1 MARTRGEGVV
11 RRRPGR
17 PRGAGAG
24 AAAAAGRGRNV
35 APAGRGRN
43 AALGGVRPRAAP
55 VAAPAR
61 NVRPRRGV
69 PDPPESS
76 GSERGDSA
84 DETEA
89 EVDEAEAEVE
99 EAESEPEEIEGGCRR
114 PRRRNRKHQEGDS
127 LVPIHF
133 TPDAELSVKWGWVL
147 TEEIQPIVDVIS
159 DQDIVKLNF
168 VSFFGQQYQQPHFA
182 VCLEFIRTYDI
193 DTHTG
198 TVGGTAVTLSRQL
211 VRDAFGLR
219 YGMKPMDMKI
229 RHTKIEDWFP
239 VRDEKG
245 KRYFARECARGMGWA
260 AFLQLVGMVLLP
272 RRRVKCIPV
281 HLIFYVRT
289 KIEGSVEE
297 DYDLTAFTLE
307 MLRHEIVQ
315 VRLHLDWTRHQRY
328 LITFLG
334 IPLTT
339 ILAHARVID
348 PAETITQPQPVPT
361 REAVQEAVIRQRVI
375 QDLGASSSQTAE
387 ELQQQVTELEARQA
401 NLQETIARMSSV
413 EDPRPRLVAPE
424 SIRGKV
430 LILDLNGL
438 LVRYCT
444 QEQADSARLFDHQ
457 PVQLP
462 SRSWYVPRVGLI
474 TFLEAVRR
482 EFTLIFWTSRM
493 KHNADAL
500 LRDLEERGLIPA
512 RFFLTEPEVEV
523 WAQSE
528 CDRWE
533 TPRESEHG
541 GVLYLK
547 RFARLYYYNLASRDV
562 LLVDDFVKKNST
574 NTVRFTPIPLLHGER
589 IMLHTGISS
598 CGGLFYLGCRLGGSP
613 RSRLRLTYVDRAIA
627 RSLFIEDVPVAE
639 ASVAVAGVDDVPVA
653 ATTIADVPVASAGV
667 DVIPVAI
674 PIVHDSH
681 MV

>member
-24 AAAAAGRGRNV
+24 AAAAAGRGRNA
-35 APAGRGRN
+35 APASTVRGD
-43 AALGGVRPRAAP
+43 RPRAAP
-55 VAAPAR
+55 VAAPTR

-76 GSERGDSA
+76 GSKRGDSA

-89 EVDEAEAEVE
+89 EVYEGEPEAAE
-99 EAESEPEEIEGGCRR
+99 EAEPEPEEIEGGRR
-114 PRRRNRKHQEGDS
+114 PRRRNRCDQEGVS

-133 TPDAELSVKWGWVL
+133 TPDAELS
-147 TEEIQPIVDVIS
+147 
-159 DQDIVKLNF
+159 
-168 VSFFGQQYQQPHFA
+168 QYQQPHFA
-182 VCLEFIRTYDI
+182 ACLEFIRTYDT

-198 TVGGTAVTLSRQL
+198 TVG
-211 VRDAFGLR
+211 
-219 YGMKPMDMKI
+219 
-229 RHTKIEDWFP
+229 
-239 VRDEKG
+239 
-245 KRYFARECARGMGWA
+245 
-260 AFLQLVGMVLLP
+260 LVGMVLLP
-272 RRRVKCIPV
+272 RRRVKCIPA
-281 HLIFYVRT
+281 HLIFYVST
-289 KIEGSVEE
+289 KMDGSFEE

-315 VRLHLDWTRHQRY
+315 VCLHLDRTRHQRY

-334 IPLTT
+334 ILLTT
-339 ILAHARVID
+339 ILAHARSSIRRR
-348 PAETITQPQPVPT
+348 PAPSLSLFL
-361 REAVQEAVIRQRVI
+361 REAVKEAVIRQRVI
-375 QDLGASSSQTAE
+375 QDLGASSSQTVE
-387 ELQQQVTELEARQA
+387 ELQQQVTELEARRA

-413 EDPRPRLVAPE
+413 EDPRPRLVAPD
-424 SIRGKV
+424 SIWGKV

-444 QEQADSARLFDHQ
+444 QEQANSARLFGHQ

-462 SRSWYVPRVGLI
+462 SRSWYVARVGLI

-523 WAQSE
+523 WAQSK
-528 CDRWE
+528 CDRWK

-562 LLVDDFVKKNST
+562 LLVDDSVKKNST
-574 NTVRFTPIPLLHGER
+574 NSPFSAIHPHSFTPWREDHAPHRDQFLCGALLPWLQAWRQSPIPTPAYVRHHVAELGAQDPFE
-589 IMLHTGISS
+589 
-598 CGGLFYLGCRLGGSP
+598 GLRSYLGRLIQGEHST
-613 RSRLRLTYVDRAIA
+613 LLFCDATACDRAIA
-627 RSLFIEDVPVAE
+627 SSLFIGDVHVAE

-653 ATTIADVPVASAGV
+653 AATVADAPVAAAGV
-667 DVIPVAI
+667 DVKPVAI
-674 PIVHDSH
+674 PIVDASH
-681 MV
+681 VV

>member
-1 MARTRGEGVV
+1 MVRTRGEGVV
-11 RRRPGR
+11 RRRPER

-24 AAAAAGRGRNV
+24 AATA
-35 APAGRGRN
+35 AGRGRN
-43 AALGGVRPRAAP
+43 AAPAAFRGARPRPAP
-55 VAAPAR
+55 VAAAGR

-69 PDPPESS
+69 PDPHEIS

-89 EVDEAEAEVE
+89 EVDEAEPEAE
-99 EAESEPEEIEGGCRR
+99 EAEPEPEEIEGGRR
-114 PRRRNRKHQEGDS
+114 PRRRNRRDQEGAS
-127 LVPIHF
+127 LVPVHF

-147 TEEIQPIVDVIS
+147 TEEIQPIVDEIS
-159 DQDIVKLNF
+159 DEDIVKLNF
-168 VSFFGQQYQQPHFA
+168 VSLFGQQYQQPHFA
-182 VCLEFIRTYDI
+182 ACLEFIRTYDT

-219 YGMKPMDMKI
+219 YVMKAMDMKI

-245 KRYFARECARGMGWA
+245 KRYFARECASGMGWA

-272 RRRVKCIPV
+272 RRRVKCIPA

-315 VRLHLDWTRHQRY
+315 VRLHLDRTRHQRY

-387 ELQQQVTELEARQA
+387 GLQQQVTELEARRA

-424 SIRGKV
+424 STRGKV

-444 QEQADSARLFDHQ
+444 QEQADSARLFGHQ

-500 LRDLEERGLIPA
+500 LRDLEKRGLIPA

-528 CDRWE
+528 CTSYE

-541 GVLYLK
+541 GGGGGAW
-547 RFARLYYYNLASRDV
+547 RQS
-562 LLVDDFVKKNST
+562 
-574 NTVRFTPIPLLHGER
+574 PIPTPAYVRHHYAELGALDPIEDLRSYWGRFVASEHSSLLFCDATAHDQE
-589 IMLHTGISS
+589 
-598 CGGLFYLGCRLGGSP
+598 
-613 RSRLRLTYVDRAIA
+613 IA
-627 RSLFIEDVPVAE
+627 RSLFIGEVSVGE
-639 ASVAVAGVDDVPVA
+639 APVAVAGVDDVPVA
-653 ATTIADVPVASAGV
+653 AATVADVPVAATGV
-667 DVIPVAI
+667 DVIPVVI

-681 MV
+681 VV

>member
-1 MARTRGEGVV
+1 MARSRGGGVV

-17 PRGAGAG
+17 PPGAGAG
-24 AAAAAGRGRNV
+24 AAAAAGRGRN
-35 APAGRGRN
+35 AAAAGRGRN
-43 AALGGVRPRAAP
+43 AA
-55 VAAPAR
+55 PA
-61 NVRPRRGV
+61 
-69 PDPPESS
+69 
-76 GSERGDSA
+76 A

-89 EVDEAEAEVE
+89 EVDEAEQEVE
-99 EAESEPEEIEGGCRR
+99 EAEQEVEEAEPEPEEIEGGRR
-114 PRRRNRKHQEGDS
+114 PRRRNRRDQEGAS
-127 LVPIHF
+127 FVPFHF

-147 TEEIQPIVDVIS
+147 TEEIQSIVDAIS
-159 DQDIVKLNF
+159 DEDIVKLNF
-168 VSFFGQQYQQPHFA
+168 VSLFGQQYQQPHFA
-182 VCLEFIRTYDI
+182 ACLEFIRTYDP
-193 DTHTG
+193 DTHTS

-219 YGMKPMDMKI
+219 FGMKPMDMKI

-245 KRYFARECARGMGWA
+245 KRYFARECSRGMEWA

-272 RRRVKCIPV
+272 RRRVKCIPA

-289 KIEGSVEE
+289 KMEGSIEE

-315 VRLHLDWTRHQRY
+315 VRLHLDRTSHQRY

-348 PAETITQPQPVPT
+348 PAETSTQPQPVPT
-361 REAVQEAVIRQRVI
+361 REAVQEAVIRHRVI

-387 ELQQQVTELEARQA
+387 ELQQQVTELEARRA

-444 QEQADSARLFDHQ
+444 QEQADSARLFGHQ
-457 PVQLP
+457 HVQLP
-462 SRSWYVPRVGLI
+462 SRLWYVPRVGLI

-500 LRDLEERGLIPA
+500 LCDLEERGPIPA
-512 RFFLTEPEVEV
+512 RFFLTEGEH
-523 WAQSE
+523 SSLLF
-528 CDRWE
+528 CDA
-533 TPRESEHG
+533 TAH
-541 GVLYLK
+541 
-547 RFARLYYYNLASRDV
+547 
-562 LLVDDFVKKNST
+562 
-574 NTVRFTPIPLLHGER
+574 
-589 IMLHTGISS
+589 
-598 CGGLFYLGCRLGGSP
+598 
-613 RSRLRLTYVDRAIA
+613 DRAIA
-627 RSLFIEDVPVAE
+627 RSLFIGDVPVAE

-653 ATTIADVPVASAGV
+653 AATVADVPVAVAGV

-674 PIVHDSH
+674 PIGDDSH
-681 MV
+681 VV

>member
-1 MARTRGEGVV
+1 MRNRELGEGGVV

-17 PRGAGAG
+17 PQGAGAG
-24 AAAAAGRGRNV
+24 AAAAAGRGRNA
-35 APAGRGRN
+35 APA
-43 AALGGVRPRAAP
+43 AVGGVRSRAAP

-84 DETEA
+84 DETET
-89 EVDEAEAEVE
+89 EVDEAELEVE
-99 EAESEPEEIEGGCRR
+99 EAEPEPEEIEGGRR
-114 PRRRNRKHQEGDS
+114 PRRRNRRDQEGAS
-127 LVPIHF
+127 LVPFHF

-147 TEEIQPIVDVIS
+147 TEEIQPIVDAIS
-159 DQDIVKLNF
+159 DQNILKLSF
-168 VSFFGQQYQQPHFA
+168 VSLFGQQYQQPHFA
-182 VCLEFIRTYDI
+182 ACLEFIRTYDT

-198 TVGGTAVTLSRQL
+198 TG
-211 VRDAFGLR
+211 F
-219 YGMKPMDMKI
+219 
-229 RHTKIEDWFP
+229 
-239 VRDEKG
+239 
-245 KRYFARECARGMGWA
+245 
-260 AFLQLVGMVLLP
+260 
-272 RRRVKCIPV
+272 IPA

-297 DYDLTAFTLE
+297 DYYLTAFTLE

-315 VRLHLDWTRHQRY
+315 VRLHLDRTRHQRY

-348 PAETITQPQPVPT
+348 PAETSTQPQPVPT
-361 REAVQEAVIRQRVI
+361 REVVQEAVIRQRVI

-387 ELQQQVTELEARQA
+387 ELQQQVTELEARRA

-430 LILDLNGL
+430 LILDLNSL

-444 QEQADSARLFDHQ
+444 QEQADSTRLFGHQ

-462 SRSWYVPRVGLI
+462 SRSWYVHRVGLI

-500 LRDLEERGLIPA
+500 LRDLEERGLILA
-512 RFFLTEPEVEV
+512 RFFLTEM
-523 WAQSE
+523 
-528 CDRWE
+528 
-533 TPRESEHG
+533 G
-541 GVLYLK
+541 GGGLYLK

-562 LLVDDFVKKNST
+562 LLVDDSVKKNST
-574 NTVRFTPIPLLHGER
+574 NSPFSAIHPHSFTPWREDHAPHLDQFLCGTLLPWLQAWRQSLIPTPAYVRHHYAELGAQDPFEGLRSYWGRLVQGEHSSLLFCDATAH
-589 IMLHTGISS
+589 
-598 CGGLFYLGCRLGGSP
+598 
-613 RSRLRLTYVDRAIA
+613 DQAIA
-627 RSLFIEDVPVAE
+627 RSLFIGDVPVAE

-653 ATTIADVPVASAGV
+653 AATVADVPVAAAGV

-674 PIVHDSH
+674 PIVDDSH
-681 MV
+681 VV

>member
-1 MARTRGEGVV
+1 MQWTLRG
-11 RRRPGR
+11 GR
-17 PRGAGAG
+17 PR
-24 AAAAAGRGRNV
+24 
-35 APAGRGRN
+35 P
-43 AALGGVRPRAAP
+43 AP
-55 VAAPAR
+55 VAAPRR
-61 NVRPRRGV
+61 NVCSRRGV

-84 DETEA
+84 DETEP
-89 EVDEAEAEVE
+89 EVDEAEPEAEEVE
-99 EAESEPEEIEGGCRR
+99 PEPEEIEGGRR
-114 PRRRNRKHQEGDS
+114 PRRRNRRDQEGAS
-127 LVPIHF
+127 LVPFHF

-147 TEEIQPIVDVIS
+147 TEEIQPIVDEIS
-159 DQDIVKLNF
+159 DEDIVKLNF
-168 VSFFGQQYQQPHFA
+168 VSLFGQQYQQHHFA
-182 VCLEFIRTYDI
+182 ACLEFIRTYDT

-245 KRYFARECARGMGWA
+245 KRYFARECSRGMGWA
-260 AFLQLVGMVLLP
+260 AFLQLVGMVLLS
-272 RRRVKCIPV
+272 RRRVKCIPA

-315 VRLHLDWTRHQRY
+315 VRLHLDRTRHQRY
-328 LITFLG
+328 LITFFG

-339 ILAHARVID
+339 ILAHERVID
-348 PAETITQPQPVPT
+348 PAETITQPQHVPT
-361 REAVQEAVIRQRVI
+361 REAIQEAVIRQRVI

-387 ELQQQVTELEARQA
+387 ELQQHVTKLEARRA
-401 NLQETIARMSSV
+401 NLQETIARMSY
-413 EDPRPRLVAPE
+413 L
-424 SIRGKV
+424 
-430 LILDLNGL
+430 
-438 LVRYCT
+438 
-444 QEQADSARLFDHQ
+444 
-457 PVQLP
+457 
-462 SRSWYVPRVGLI
+462 
-474 TFLEAVRR
+474 RR

-512 RFFLTEPEVEV
+512 RFFLTE
-523 WAQSE
+523 SE
-528 CDRWE
+528 CTRYE

-547 RFARLYYYNLASRDV
+547 RFARLYYYNLANRDV
-562 LLVDDFVKKNST
+562 LLVDDSVKKNST
-574 NTVRFTPIPLLHGER
+574 NRLEAVHPTPAYVRHHYAELGARDPIEDLRSYWGRFVHSEHSLL
-589 IMLHTGISS
+589 
-598 CGGLFYLGCRLGGSP
+598 LFCDA
-613 RSRLRLTYVDRAIA
+613 TAHDREIA
-627 RSLFIEDVPVAE
+627 RSLFIGEVPVGE
-639 ASVAVAGVDDVPVA
+639 APVAVAGVDDVPVA
-653 ATTIADVPVASAGV
+653 AATVADVPVAVAGV

-674 PIVHDSH
+674 PIVDDSH
-681 MV
+681 VV

>member
-1 MARTRGEGVV
+1 MQWTVRGG
-11 RRRPGR
+11 
-17 PRGAGAG
+17 
-24 AAAAAGRGRNV
+24 
-35 APAGRGRN
+35 
-43 AALGGVRPRAAP
+43 RPRAAP

-84 DETEA
+84 DETEP
-89 EVDEAEAEVE
+89 EVYEGEPEAAE
-99 EAESEPEEIEGGCRR
+99 EAEPEPEEIEGGRR
-114 PRRRNRKHQEGDS
+114 PRRRNRRDQEGVS

-147 TEEIQPIVDVIS
+147 TEEIQPIVDAIS

-168 VSFFGQQYQQPHFA
+168 VSLFGQQYQQPHFA
-182 VCLEFIRTYDI
+182 ACLEFIRTYDT

-245 KRYFARECARGMGWA
+245 KRYFARECARGMEWA

-272 RRRVKCIPV
+272 RRRVKCIPA
-281 HLIFYVRT
+281 HLIFYVST
-289 KIEGSVEE
+289 KMDGSFEE

-315 VRLHLDWTRHQRY
+315 VRLHLDRTRHQRY

-348 PAETITQPQPVPT
+348 PAETSTQPQPVPT
-361 REAVQEAVIRQRVI
+361 REAVKEAVIRQRVI

-387 ELQQQVTELEARQA
+387 ELQQQVAELEARRA

-413 EDPRPRLVAPE
+413 EDPRPRLVAPD

-444 QEQADSARLFDHQ
+444 QEQADSARLFGHQ

-562 LLVDDFVKKNST
+562 LLVDDSVKKNST
-574 NTVRFTPIPLLHGER
+574 NSPFSAIHPHSFTPWREDHAPHRDQFLCGALLPWLQAWRQSPIPTPAYVRHHVAELGAQDPFEGLRSYWGRLIQGEHSTLLFCDATAG
-589 IMLHTGISS
+589 
-598 CGGLFYLGCRLGGSP
+598 
-613 RSRLRLTYVDRAIA
+613 DRAIA
-627 RSLFIEDVPVAE
+627 RSLFIGDVPVAE
-639 ASVAVAGVDDVPVA
+639 ASVAVAGVDDAPVA
-653 ATTIADVPVASAGV
+653 DAGV
-667 DVIPVAI
+667 DGIPVAI
-674 PIVHDSH
+674 PIVDASH
-681 MV
+681 VV

>member
-1 MARTRGEGVV
+1 MQWTVRG
-11 RRRPGR
+11 GR
-17 PRGAGAG
+17 Q
-24 AAAAAGRGRNV
+24 
-35 APAGRGRN
+35 
-43 AALGGVRPRAAP
+43 RADP
-55 VAAPAR
+55 VAAPVR

-69 PDPPESS
+69 PDLPESS
-76 GSERGDSA
+76 NSERGDSA

-89 EVDEAEAEVE
+89 EVDEAEPEVE
-99 EAESEPEEIEGGCRR
+99 EAEPEPEEIEGGRRR
-114 PRRRNRKHQEGDS
+114 PRRRNRKDQEGDS

-147 TEEIQPIVDVIS
+147 MEEIQPIVDAIS

-168 VSFFGQQYQQPHFA
+168 VSLFGQQYQQPHFA
-182 VCLEFIRTYDI
+182 ACLEFIRTYDT

-260 AFLQLVGMVLLP
+260 VFLQLVGMVLLP
-272 RRRVKCIPV
+272 RRRVKCIPA

-289 KIEGSVEE
+289 KIEGSIEE

-315 VRLHLDWTRHQRY
+315 VHLHLDRTRHQRY

-348 PAETITQPQPVPT
+348 PAETITQLQPVPT

-387 ELQQQVTELEARQA
+387 ELQQQVTELEARRA

-413 EDPRPRLVAPE
+413 EDPRPRLVALE

-444 QEQADSARLFDHQ
+444 QEQADSARLFGHQ
-457 PVQLP
+457 LVQLP

-474 TFLEAVRR
+474 TLSGGSEEGVHSDILDP
-482 EFTLIFWTSRM
+482 EF
-493 KHNADAL
+493 
-500 LRDLEERGLIPA
+500 
-512 RFFLTEPEVEV
+512 EV

-528 CDRWE
+528 CDRWV
-533 TPRESEHG
+533 R
-541 GVLYLK
+541 K

-562 LLVDDFVKKNST
+562 LLVDDSVKKNST
-574 NTVRFTPIPLLHGER
+574 NSPFSAIHPHSFTPWREDHAPHRDQFLCGTLLPWLHAWRQSPIPTPAYVRHHYAELGAQDRFEGLRSYWGRLVQGEHSSLLFCDA
-589 IMLHTGISS
+589 TA
-598 CGGLFYLGCRLGGSP
+598 C
-613 RSRLRLTYVDRAIA
+613 DRAIA
-627 RSLFIEDVPVAE
+627 RSLFIGDVPVAE

-653 ATTIADVPVASAGV
+653 AATVAEVPVASTGV
-667 DVIPVAI
+667 DVIPIAI